1 MTGLSTVIL
10 PDTLR
15 SIDTA
20 TLAGSYLPIGTVL
33 TNGGRILRF
42 TNLSNVTV
50 TVSWDGINDNEI
62 LAAGTSFL
70 LDVSAAREN
79 ANYLEVQNGTQF
91 YAKSAAGVGLFYIS
105 VYYGK

>member
-1 MTGLSTVIL
+1 MTGLSTTIL
-10 PDTLR
+10 PDTIR

-20 TLAGSYLPIGTVL
+20 SLAGSYLPIGTAL
-33 TNGGRILRF
+33 THGGRILKF

-50 TVSWDGINDNEI
+50 TISWDGINDNEI
-62 LAAGTSFL
+62 LATNTSII

-79 ANYLEVQNGTQF
+79 SNYLEVQNGTQF